1 MNKLNNKTRLLSEHV
16 ASTPS
21 ISFTIAPQS
30 KDHPPNH
37 SQRHPFDKRHI
48 LNDRTVSWSKKHK
61 CWFYLDNNTQVEDKE
76 FWVKRNPEHPLN
88 HSFPFQGSFYL
99 RKRKLAFDSKER
111 RWYTLQLG
119 DEPSFWVLDDDFEGE
134 LVQGGVEQLT
144 DSALQRWKKENEP
157 LTVVV
162 TTSTPTESPRVTYR
176 ESREPSIGE
185 SSSEQEEDEQEDPF
199 EQEEKESNLEYIEDV
214 HIPTTEQVAEDK
226 QAAEIVSAL
235 SLETEPIP

>member
-1 MNKLNNKTRLLSEHV
+1 MNECNNKTRLLSEHV
-16 ASTPS
+16 ALTPS
-21 ISFTIAPQS
+21 ILFTIAPQS

-48 LNDRTVSWSKKHK
+48 LDDRTVSWSKKHQ
-61 CWFYLDNNTQVEDKE
+61 CWFYIDNNTRVEDKE
-76 FWVKRNPEHPLN
+76 FWVKKSPGQPPNRCFL
-88 HSFPFQGSFYL
+88 FQGSLYL
-99 RKRKLAFDSKER
+99 RKRKLAFDSEER

-134 LVQGGVEQLT
+134 PVQGGVEQLT

-185 SSSEQEEDEQEDPF
+185 SSSEEEDEQEDPF
-199 EQEEKESNLEYIEDV
+199 KEEEKESNLEYIEDV
-214 HIPTTEQVAEDK
+214 HIPTTEQTVEDTK
-226 QAAEIVSAL
+226 AAEIVSAL
-235 SLETEPIP
+235 S